1 MKQVDIVGTNNMDLW
16 DEATE
21 LAHEHFENPSDD
33 VIQEIYQDLIEK
45 EEDRREQAYDSWR
58 EENL

>member
-1 MKQVDIVGTNNMDLW
+1 MDLW

-21 LAHEHFENPSDD
+21 LAHENFENPSDE

-45 EEDRREQAYDSWR
+45 EEDRKEQAYDSWR